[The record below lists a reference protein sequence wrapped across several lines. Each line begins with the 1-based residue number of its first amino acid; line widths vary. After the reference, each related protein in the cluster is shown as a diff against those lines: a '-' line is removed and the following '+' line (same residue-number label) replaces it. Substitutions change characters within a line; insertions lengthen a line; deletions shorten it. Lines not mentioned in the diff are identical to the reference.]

1 MSVSVHCGTD
11 GRRHMDSKKISIVSV
26 IATVLALVLAIGVS
40 TAFSACGPKEDGT
53 WMHCH
58 DVQVAILACGV
69 VATVVLAAATVI
81 KEKGARIALYA
92 VAVVVC
98 IVVLALPSVMPM
110 CMVDTMRCHAVMAPF
125 ARVVAVLVGVLSVVS
140 LVQAVNA
147 DKKNLPKYG
156 EL

>member
-1 MSVSVHCGTD
+1 ME
-11 GRRHMDSKKISIVSV
+11 KKFPVISLV
-26 IATVLALVLAIGVS
+26 ATVVGLVLVIGVM
-40 TAFSACGPKEDGT
+40 TVFAACGPKEDGT

-58 DVQVAILACGV
+58 DVQMAIAACGAAIT
-69 VATVVLAAATVI
+69 VALTLATFL
-81 KEKGARIALYA
+81 KGKGARIVLYLA
-92 VAVVVC
+92 AIVLC

-125 ARVVAVLVGVLSVVS
+125 ARVAAAVAGVLGIVS

-147 DKKNLPKYG
+147 NKKNLPKYG